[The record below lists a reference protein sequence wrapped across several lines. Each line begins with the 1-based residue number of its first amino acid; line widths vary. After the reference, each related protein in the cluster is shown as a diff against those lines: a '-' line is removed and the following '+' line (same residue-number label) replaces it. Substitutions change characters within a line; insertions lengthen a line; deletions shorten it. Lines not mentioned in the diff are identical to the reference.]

1 MADVKKYTDQIA
13 KAQKGRD
20 VRDAI
25 VKAINEVSDENNSYN
40 QAKEDILAAQSD
52 VSQMQENVSQMVNT
66 LGDAEKTIEQAGQKQ
81 IQAIAD
87 SLDSTLTAEGKAADA
102 KIVGENFN
110 KVNEMAASLKEDIG
124 DIWADKTVNI
134 ESDAK
139 TYFFKFDVKSGE
151 TFIIQNNTNGWA
163 NISTKEQPLTS
174 APDVQLLANMKPNST
189 TEVVISDSAPYI
201 RFYSSK
207 AGMIY
212 LKKKNTIVE
221 RIQTDI
227 DKLKEQKTF
236 ICAKDGSGDFTKI
249 VDAVNYINDNSVID
263 ATLYI
268 CDGIW
273 DICSEYG
280 TEMET
285 MNSKK
290 RGLYLKN
297 RIHIICSSRAVIT
310 AKYTGTNDTV
320 REWFS
325 AFNAGENGF
334 ILENAKI
341 ETDNIRYCVHDERD
355 ADSDSYKNQYINCD
369 MTHTNGFYVQCIGGG
384 LGLDGHI
391 IIDGCKFKGKVFN
404 SQDTPLVSYHNSADG
419 AWDNT
424 ESKGAKSFIDIKGCY
439 LADKGTFS
447 FINFGKSNK
456 LTTVLLHDNSIG
468 GSIQISNGSKFY
480 QQNIEILEWWNV
492 NRNAN
497 INNITEEITIPGW
510 YKIGY
515 YSGEKHN
522 TTNGVS
528 LFFEIPKHVKQIR
541 VVANGRAYFND
552 YTFINEDDNIV
563 SYGTKLTQDK
573 NINVLI
579 DVPDGATKVVV
590 GGKLEDCDSASVSY
604 KATIKRETEA
614 YIKRLVGK
622 KSKTF
627 FTVGVKSEGSV
638 DNSIYYDVA
647 NAISITVNGTFEQ
660 RKDIATFID
669 NNGVLVGS
677 VSATVTG
684 STEKTISVPK
694 KAKTVYVS
702 TTYQNLNSA
711 VVFGKYEIDQS
722 NLKGKKIVWLGTSIP
737 AGGENGIEVADSY
750 PVYIGKMLDA
760 TVYNEAVGSSC
771 LHCKNKNR
779 ISERNPYGF
788 VENFEGVSRCLTNT
802 LNEMEWIIA
811 HYNDTDV
818 FTKNVPSTLSDKDKE
833 FIRSCSYEKKINKY
847 LTENNFPDLW
857 IIDHGHNDTISDA
870 QELQYEPMKM
880 PWEAKTGFYQKG
892 VLKTS
897 AGKHLIEIDVDGFD
911 MVYLSGVFNVG
922 YDIYDIIDADGKVK
936 KFEYANITKTVEN
949 LEIDC
954 RGASRV
960 AFSTETDKLE
970 TVIIKAKSTENLY
983 CYQGAFDFI
992 VKKIKEFN
1000 QKAEIYMIGEY
1011 ENQLRP
1017 AISNYQIKTSERW
1030 SFPLFKAWNMYG
1042 WSQKKIKCTGYWSD
1056 GIWVEDGIER
1066 ETTFLNRWL
1075 PDTIHPHSDKSGEA
1089 LWYMAKYI
1097 SAWLKNL
1104 IN

>member
-20 VRDAI
+20 VRASI

-40 QAKEDILAAQSD
+40 QVKKDILAAQSD

-81 IQAIAD
+81 IQEIAN
-87 SLDSTLTAEGKAADA
+87 SLDNTLSAEGKAADA
-102 KIVGENFN
+102 K
-110 KVNEMAASLKEDIG
+110 AAGDKIAEIRETANSLKEDIG

-638 DNSIYYDVA
+638 GNSIYYDVA

-737 AGGENGIEVADSY
+737 AGGKNGIEVADSY

>member
-1 MADVKKYTDQIA
+1 MIIINGTVTGQRLALDRTVVATGITIGQLKLSFSPEWDGYVKVAVFFKDKDKPYRTLFNDNGVANIPSEVANETGTCFIGVFGTLDNKVITTEAIGYNFRMGAITKDLLVPDPTPDIYTQLLSA
-13 KAQKGRD
+13 
-20 VRDAI
+20 
-25 VKAINEVSDENNSYN
+25 Y
-40 QAKEDILAAQSD
+40 
-52 VSQMQENVSQMVNT
+52 NT
-66 LGDAEKTIEQAGQKQ
+66 LGGAITDERLKAAVDLYIDEHPNSTKGATDEQAAQ
-81 IQAIAD
+81 ISQNTSDI
-87 SLDSTLTAEGKAADA
+87 SQ
-102 KIVGENFN
+102 
-110 KVNEMAASLKEDIG
+110 LKED
-124 DIWADKTVNI
+124 
-134 ESDAK
+134 
-139 TYFFKFDVKSGE
+139 
-151 TFIIQNNTNGWA
+151 
-163 NISTKEQPLTS
+163 
-174 APDVQLLANMKPNST
+174 
-189 TEVVISDSAPYI
+189 
-201 RFYSSK
+201 
-207 AGMIY
+207 
-212 LKKKNTIVE
+212 
-221 RIQTDI
+221 
-227 DKLKEQKTF
+227 
-236 ICAKDGSGDFTKI
+236 
-249 VDAVNYINDNSVID
+249 
-263 ATLYI
+263 
-268 CDGIW
+268 
-273 DICSEYG
+273 
-280 TEMET
+280 
-285 MNSKK
+285 
-290 RGLYLKN
+290 
-297 RIHIICSSRAVIT
+297 
-310 AKYTGTNDTV
+310 
-320 REWFS
+320 
-325 AFNAGENGF
+325 
-334 ILENAKI
+334 
-341 ETDNIRYCVHDERD
+341 
-355 ADSDSYKNQYINCD
+355 
-369 MTHTNGFYVQCIGGG
+369 
-384 LGLDGHI
+384 
-391 IIDGCKFKGKVFN
+391 
-404 SQDTPLVSYHNSADG
+404 
-419 AWDNT
+419 
-424 ESKGAKSFIDIKGCY
+424 
-439 LADKGTFS
+439 
-447 FINFGKSNK
+447 
-456 LTTVLLHDNSIG
+456 
-468 GSIQISNGSKFY
+468 
-480 QQNIEILEWWNV
+480 
-492 NRNAN
+492 

-522 TTNGVS
+522 TTDGVS

-541 VVANGRAYFND
+541 VVANGRAFFND

-563 SYGTKLTQDK
+563 SYGAKLTQDK
-573 NINVLI
+573 DIDVLI
-579 DVPDGATKVVV
+579 DVPSGATKVVV
-590 GGKLEDCDSASVSY
+590 GGKIEDCDSASVFY
-604 KATIKRETEA
+604 KATVKKETEA
-614 YIKRLVGK
+614 YIKRLIGK
-622 KSKTF
+622 RSKIF
-627 FTVGVKSEGSV
+627 FTVGVRSEGSV

-684 STEKTISVPK
+684 STKKTISVPK
-694 KAKTVYVS
+694 KAKTVYIS

-711 VVFGKYEIDQS
+711 VVFGKYEIEQS

-737 AGGENGIEVADSY
+737 AGGKNGIEVADSY

-802 LNEMEWIIA
+802 LDEMEWIIA

-818 FTKNVPSTLSDKDKE
+818 FTKNVPSTLSDEDKE

-870 QELQYEPMKM
+870 QELQYEPMEM

-897 AGKHLIEIDVDGFD
+897 VGKHLIEIDVDGFD
-911 MVYLSGVFNVG
+911 TVYLSGVFNVG
-922 YDIYDIIDADGKVK
+922 YDIYDIFDADGKVK

-1000 QKAEIYMIGEY
+1000 QKVEIYMIGEY

>member
-1 MADVKKYTDQIA
+1 MATEVMTAPEGRIIHKTYAVLSGAAIPQRVHVTQYDESLPVIACTLYKDGQLYTIPDGASVRLRMNKNGLPVYHEAMGINDA
-13 KAQKGRD
+13 RHVVYLEITAQMTVLYGEFAMVIEVETSDGKTAGTSYLRLI
-20 VRDAI
+20 VRQNPVQNPELDNIPDYTA
-25 VKAINEVSDENNSYN
+25 NSN
-40 QAKEDILAAQSD
+40 R
-52 VSQMQENVSQMVNT
+52 
-66 LGDAEKTIEQAGQKQ
+66 
-81 IQAIAD
+81 
-87 SLDSTLTAEGKAADA
+87 LTAEGVKKLQDESSTQQKAIEDKGKNTLESIPADY
-102 KIVGENFN
+102 GTLSG
-110 KVNEMAASLKEDIG
+110 KVNEN
-124 DIWADKTVNI
+124 T
-134 ESDAK
+134 
-139 TYFFKFDVKSGE
+139 SG
-151 TFIIQNNTNGWA
+151 
-163 NISTKEQPLTS
+163 ISE
-174 APDVQLLANMKPNST
+174 
-189 TEVVISDSAPYI
+189 
-201 RFYSSK
+201 
-207 AGMIY
+207 
-212 LKKKNTIVE
+212 LKK
-221 RIQTDI
+221 D
-227 DKLKEQKTF
+227 
-236 ICAKDGSGDFTKI
+236 
-249 VDAVNYINDNSVID
+249 
-263 ATLYI
+263 
-268 CDGIW
+268 
-273 DICSEYG
+273 
-280 TEMET
+280 
-285 MNSKK
+285 
-290 RGLYLKN
+290 
-297 RIHIICSSRAVIT
+297 
-310 AKYTGTNDTV
+310 
-320 REWFS
+320 
-325 AFNAGENGF
+325 
-334 ILENAKI
+334 
-341 ETDNIRYCVHDERD
+341 
-355 ADSDSYKNQYINCD
+355 
-369 MTHTNGFYVQCIGGG
+369 
-384 LGLDGHI
+384 
-391 IIDGCKFKGKVFN
+391 
-404 SQDTPLVSYHNSADG
+404 
-419 AWDNT
+419 
-424 ESKGAKSFIDIKGCY
+424 
-439 LADKGTFS
+439 
-447 FINFGKSNK
+447 
-456 LTTVLLHDNSIG
+456 
-468 GSIQISNGSKFY
+468 
-480 QQNIEILEWWNV
+480 
-492 NRNAN
+492 

-522 TTNGVS
+522 TTDGVS

-541 VVANGRAYFND
+541 VVVNGRAYFND

-573 NINVLI
+573 DIDVLI
-579 DVPDGATKVVV
+579 DVPGGATKVVV
-590 GGKLEDCDSASVSY
+590 GGKIEDCDSASVFY
-604 KATIKRETEA
+604 KATVKKETEA
-614 YIKRLVGK
+614 YIKRLIGK
-622 KSKTF
+622 RSKTL
-627 FTVGVKSEGSV
+627 FTVGVRSEGSV

-684 STEKTISVPK
+684 STKKTISVPK

-737 AGGENGIEVADSY
+737 AGGKNGIEVADSY
-750 PVYIGKMLDA
+750 PVYIGEMLDT

-897 AGKHLIEIDVDGFD
+897 VGKHLIEIDVDGFD

-936 KFEYANITKTVEN
+936 KFEYANTTKTVEN

-954 RGASRV
+954 QGASKV
-960 AFSTETDKLE
+960 AFSTESDKLE

-1030 SFPLFKAWNMYG
+1030 NFPLFKAWNMYG